1 MKTRQLV
8 IDAMLI
14 AAYFILST
22 YLSVNLGSMRISLDL
37 LPVVL
42 GAALFGP
49 AHGFIIGFAGYFLF
63 QLVGP
68 YGISVTTFIWCLP
81 EALRGLIAGF
91 VFYGRMGNGME
102 LKKLTVWLVVINL
115 ITTALYTLA
124 MYIDCLV
131 FKYSFVTYS
140 PFILWRCLA
149 ALIVSGIAAIVL
161 PPLMRALENAASGR
175 GSGKC
180 A

>member
-22 YLSVNLGSMRISLDL
+22 YLSVNLGNMRISLDL

-42 GAALFGP
+42 GAAMFGP

-63 QLVGP
+63 QLAGP

-91 VFYGRMGNGME
+91 VFYGRIDAMG
-102 LKKLTVWLVVINL
+102 LRRLTVWLVVINL
-115 ITTALYTLA
+115 VTTGLYTLA

-140 PFILWRCLA
+140 PFIVWRCLA

-161 PPLMRALENAASGR
+161 PPLMRAAENAASGR

>member
-42 GAALFGP
+42 GAAMFGP

-91 VFYGRMGNGME
+91 MFFGR
-102 LKKLTVWLVVINL
+102 LKDGAGLGKLTAQLAALNLV
-115 ITTALYTLA
+115 TTGLYTLA

-175 GSGKC
+175 GSGRC